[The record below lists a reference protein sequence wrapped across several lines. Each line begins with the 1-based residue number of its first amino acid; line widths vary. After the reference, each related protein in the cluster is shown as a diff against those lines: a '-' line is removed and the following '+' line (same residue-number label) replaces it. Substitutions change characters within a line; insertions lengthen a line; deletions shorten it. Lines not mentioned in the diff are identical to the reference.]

1 MLFLCIS
8 IFRRVP
14 INRALVYRTWDGAV
28 FSNPFVLRFFQTPK
42 QGWADMKL
50 HPFLVSI
57 YLLTA
62 VGVER
67 SGKKK
72 VADMGNYVNSHLT
85 KQEHVVFEAHYHWCI
100 WILPIIGFVSFSI
113 PLLLI
118 IGFTIN
124 YASSDGVDDII
135 ILPCLIFLIG
145 LWILIYTY
153 IKTTTDEF
161 AISNQRLIIK
171 TGVISISTLE
181 LNLTKVE
188 TITVSQGIFGRIF
201 NCGQIAIKGTGATIC
216 NLICINTP
224 YDFRKQ
230 FQDVLGKYIPSNVND
245 GYNNKPKT
253 TIVTTVLPNVPSNNN
268 EGSGIIGKSENLMK
282 IKELLD
288 SGILTQEEF
297 DNEKKKILNS

>member
-1 MLFLCIS
+1 M
-8 IFRRVP
+8 
-14 INRALVYRTWDGAV
+14 
-28 FSNPFVLRFFQTPK
+28 
-42 QGWADMKL
+42 
-50 HPFLVSI
+50 
-57 YLLTA
+57 
-62 VGVER
+62 ER

-72 VADMGNYVNSHLT
+72 VVDMGNYVNSHLT

-100 WILPIIGFVSFSI
+100 WILPIIGFVLFTI
-113 PLLLI
+113 PLLFI
-118 IGFTIN
+118 IGFTIS
-124 YASSDGVDDII
+124 YASSDGVGDII

-161 AISNQRLIIK
+161 AITNQRLIIK

-188 TITVSQGIFGRIF
+188 TVTVSQGIFGRIF

-216 NLICINTP
+216 NLFCIDTP

-230 FQDVLGKYIPSNVND
+230 FQDVLGKYIPSNIND
-245 GYNNKPKT
+245 GYNNKPET
-253 TIVTTVLPNVPSNNN
+253 TIRNGRSTELPNAISNNN
-268 EGSGIIGKSENLMK
+268 GESGIIGKSESLMK

-297 DNEKKKILNS
+297 DNEKKKILNSSHHG